1 MEFRSKSRVA
11 RGSGGVPGSVVGGRA
26 TGRGSG
32 GGGGNRSPNSRDR
45 GGIMGDS
52 EGDAAGKFFIG
63 GVSWQTTEAGLRE
76 HFGKF
81 GELQDVALMRNK
93 HTGQP
98 RGFGF
103 VKFKDNSG
111 ACVVLSL
118 FWRFVRWR
126 PWTPFQI

>member
-1 MEFRSKSRVA
+1 V
-11 RGSGGVPGSVVGGRA
+11 
-26 TGRGSG
+26 GRGIRG
-32 GGGGNRSPNSRDR
+32 GGSNGGGSIGGGSIGGGNRSPNSRGGGGR
-45 GGIMGDS
+45 NVSGAVENGSLGIMGDS

-81 GELQDVALMRNK
+81 GELRDVALMRNK

-103 VKFKDNSG
+103 VKFKDNYGVCSS
-111 ACVVLSL
+111 VL
-118 FWRFVRWR
+118 
-126 PWTPFQI
+126 PFGL

>member
-1 MEFRSKSRVA
+1 MTTIPVEEFEDDTFGNPLTRRS
-11 RGSGGVPGSVVGGRA
+11 
-26 TGRGSG
+26 TWM
-32 GGGGNRSPNSRDR
+32 DR
-45 GGIMGDS
+45 LEAWGFG
-52 EGDAAGKFFIG
+52 
-63 GVSWQTTEAGLRE
+63 QTTEAGLRE

-118 FWRFVRWR
+118 FLRFVRWR

>member
-1 MEFRSKSRVA
+1 
-11 RGSGGVPGSVVGGRA
+11 
-26 TGRGSG
+26 
-32 GGGGNRSPNSRDR
+32 
-45 GGIMGDS
+45 MGDS

-63 GVSWQTTEAGLRE
+63 GVSWQTTEAELRE
-76 HFGKF
+76 HFAKF

-111 ACVVLSL
+111 PFDRIPFDCASL
-118 FWRFVRWR
+118 LYIFSVAVMTF
-126 PWTPFQI
+126 